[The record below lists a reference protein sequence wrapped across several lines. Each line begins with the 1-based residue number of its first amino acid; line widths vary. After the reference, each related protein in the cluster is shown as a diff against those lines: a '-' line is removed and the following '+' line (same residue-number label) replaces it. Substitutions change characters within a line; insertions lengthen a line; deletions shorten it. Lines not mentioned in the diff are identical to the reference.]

1 MKFSYT
7 TLLDYPLADSL
18 EHIRTADELGY
29 YACYAADETWHKDL
43 WLLYAA
49 AADKTKNVR
58 FGPNLSSV
66 YLREPTLICQALATL
81 DELTGGRAEGVISCG
96 NFGMLSQYGVDWK
109 AIKPFSRVKEAHEV
123 MRTFLDE
130 GVITYEGQFHTYNGL
145 FTFARPVQEH
155 LPLYIGA
162 MRGPK
167 SMQLAGEVSDGV
179 HSALGYNKA
188 WYDYVVEN
196 VKIGAE
202 SAGRDWTDLD
212 IGAWCV
218 VTCGPDSEKAKTAAR
233 AIVTFYLSAQPD
245 EQLEAH
251 GIDPAETK
259 AIVEVARQ
267 GRARQ
272 GVRNDLARDRREALN
287 RGHAG
292 GVPGQDQ
299 GDGVGGGQ
307 PHDSLHH
314 RPLHPQAVCA
324 AGHRRPGRE
333 RAASPHRRGGHACV
347 RARARGGLT
356 RTSDSAQSAR
366 SKVICFV
373 SVSAS
378 MIHPAS
384 SRPAPDDFAP
394 PNGAI

>member
-18 EHIRTADELGY
+18 EHIKTADELGY

-109 AIKPFSRVKEAHEV
+109 TIKPFSRVKEAHEV
-123 MRTFLDE
+123 MRTFLDD

-202 SAGRDWTDLD
+202 SAGRDWTTLD

-233 AIVTFYLSAQPD
+233 AIVTFSLSSQPD
-245 EQLEAH
+245 EQFEAH
-251 GIDPAETK
+251 GIDPDEVK
-259 AIVEVARQ
+259 AIVEVLGKGELDKAYEMTTPEI
-267 GRARQ
+267 A
-272 GVRNDLARDRREALN
+272 DKLSI
-287 RGHAG
+287 AG
-292 GVPGQDQ
+292 TPEE
-299 GDGVGGGQ
+299 
-307 PHDSLHH
+307 
-314 RPLHPQAVCA
+314 CA
-324 AGHRRPGRE
+324 AQIKEIESAGVNHMILCITDPYILKLFAQRDVDVPDVQGQLE
-333 RAASPHRRGGHACV
+333 LIADEVMPAFSTAGVAS
-347 RARARGGLT
+347 
-356 RTSDSAQSAR
+356 
-366 SKVICFV
+366 
-373 SVSAS
+373 
-378 MIHPAS
+378 
-384 SRPAPDDFAP
+384 
-394 PNGAI
+394 

>member
-18 EHIRTADELGY
+18 EHIKTADENGY

-96 NFGMLSQYGVDWK
+96 NFGMLTQYGVDWK
-109 AIKPFSRVKEAHEV
+109 TIKPFSRVKEAHEV

-130 GVITYEGQFHTYNGL
+130 GVITYDGQFHRYAGL

-202 SAGRDWTDLD
+202 KAGRNWEDLD

-218 VTCGPDSEKAKTAAR
+218 ITCGPDSEKAKTAAR
-233 AIVTFYLSAQPD
+233 AIVTFYLSSQPD
-245 EQLEAH
+245 EQFEAH

-259 AIVEVARQ
+259 AIVEVLGTGDLEKAYEMTTPAIAEKLSIAGTPDECVARIKEMES
-267 GRARQ
+267 A
-272 GVRNDLARDRREALN
+272 GVNHMILCVTDPYILKLFAQREVD
-287 RGHAG
+287 
-292 GVPGQDQ
+292 VPDVNGQLRLIADE
-299 GDGVGGGQ
+299 V
-307 PHDSLHH
+307 
-314 RPLHPQAVCA
+314 
-324 AGHRRPGRE
+324 
-333 RAASPHRRGGHACV
+333 
-347 RARARGGLT
+347 
-356 RTSDSAQSAR
+356 
-366 SKVICFV
+366 
-373 SVSAS
+373 
-378 MIHPAS
+378 MPA
-384 SRPAPDDFAP
+384 FA
-394 PNGAI
+394 